1 MKEEFIKDLKQ
12 VNREGINDLIDYL
25 EKIGF
30 YKKPASIRHHLN
42 RTGGLLE
49 HTENVKREY
58 LKLNKEVS
66 ADIPR
71 ENIIVQASLHD
82 LEKCFA
88 YTSKMQHTITP
99 GQNNYLRSLV
109 RDNMDMYNNYGLDKY
124 VEDKE
129 FIISKE
135 YASDLIKWFK
145 NGRNV
150 APPELRND
158 WNYNEENLP
167 LNHSMRAIIEAS
179 KFIDLEERDVLAIT
193 YHMGPYGPFDERKR
207 SKAEELYPDVRLL
220 HLADSIATKK
230 EDITEEMNDDK

>member
-1 MKEEFIKDLKQ
+1 MKDKFISDLK
-12 VNREGINDLIDYL
+12 ETGKKGIEDLLAYL
-25 EKIGF
+25 EEVDF
-30 YKKPASIRHHLN
+30 YEKPASIRHHLN

-58 LKLNKEVS
+58 LKLNEETN
-66 ADIPR
+66 AGIPR
-71 ENIIVQASLHD
+71 ENIVIQASVHD
-82 LEKCFA
+82 LEKCFS
-88 YTSKMQHTITP
+88 YTSKMQHTITQ
-99 GQNNYLRSLV
+99 GQNNFLRSLV
-109 RDNMDMYNNYGLDKY
+109 RDNMELYNNFGLDKF

-145 NGRNV
+145 DGRNI
-150 APPELRND
+150 APPEIPED

-167 LNHSMRAIIEAS
+167 LNHSMRAILEAS
-179 KFIDLEERDVLAIT
+179 KFIELEERDVLAIT

-220 HLADSIATKK
+220 HLADTIATKK
-230 EDITEEMNDDK
+230 EDIEEELNNN